1 MNKRSVATSHTLR
14 AAAVLA
20 VVVVVSV
27 VWVVYRTVE
36 QAQVSDRLVLHT
48 QEVLTSLEA
57 LLATVVDADGA
68 VRGFTAS
75 ADSRTLEPFDRAE
88 RAAGEGINRLAT
100 LTADNPNQQARLPQ
114 LRQEIARALAALRVV
129 TDAKRAARAVSSTD
143 TDAAQATITAAR
155 STIQAMRAE
164 ENRLLEAR
172 VQANHAAVRRL
183 QQILVA
189 LVAAAVGLL
198 GWVAWLIAG
207 NARRQREGAD
217 TLRRANEGLE
227 TEAGVRAVALQESNE
242 RLRSIIDSAVDGI
255 IVIDARGRIEAFNRG
270 AERLFGYP
278 AAEVIGRNVNMLM
291 PSPDHEAHD
300 GYLSQYLDTGAAKII
315 GVGRQV
321 TGRRRDGTTFPLHL
335 SVGEMSIQGERK
347 FTGMLH
353 DLSERMR
360 LDEELRASEARWR
373 SVIDSAV
380 DGIVVIDAH
389 GRIESFNPAA
399 ERLFGYEEREVV
411 GRNVNMLM
419 PSPYHEEHDTYLTRH
434 LATGVQKIIGT
445 GREVTGLRRDGT
457 TFPLH
462 LSVGKMMVEGEQR
475 FTGILHDLSARVR
488 IEKQLV
494 EQTSLAK
501 LGEMA
506 AVIAHEVKN
515 PLAGVRGAIQIIG
528 TRLPKDSKDASIV
541 TEIVSRIDAL
551 NELMKDLLLF
561 ARPPQ
566 PKLAVVDIGALV
578 TTTANLL
585 RGDPAFERVQVRVGG
600 EPARALGDA
609 ELLKIVFVNLLVN
622 AAHAM
627 QGRGTIHVSLA
638 SIADMCQIAFTDE
651 GPGIPAD
658 VLEKIF
664 TPFFTTKARG
674 SGLGLPTVRRLIE
687 AHHGTISIACPSAG
701 GTVVTVQLPGERLT
715 VVM

>member
-1 MNKRSVATSHTLR
+1 VAII
-14 AAAVLA
+14 AVL
-20 VVVVVSV
+20 SV
-27 VWVVYRTVE
+27 VWVVHRTVQRS
-36 QAQVSDRLVLHT
+36 QASNERVVHT
-48 QEVLTSLEA
+48 QEVLTAIESV
-57 LLATVVDADGA
+57 LATIVDADTA
-68 VRGFTAS
+68 VRSGVSS
-75 ADSRTLEPFDRAE
+75 AEARNPRPLGQAARTVDTD
-88 RAAGEGINRLAT
+88 ISRLAA
-100 LTADNPNQQARLPQ
+100 LTTDNPNQQARVAQ
-114 LRQEIARALAALRVV
+114 LRQDTAGVLAALRAVV
-129 TDAKRAARAVSSTD
+129 DATQAARPVSTA
-143 TDAAQATITAAR
+143 DAEAQRAGMDSAR
-155 STIQAMRAE
+155 RTLQAMRLD
-164 ENRLLEAR
+164 ENRLLAER
-172 VQANHAAVRRL
+172 VQVDQAAVRRL
-183 QQILVA
+183 QFVSVA
-189 LVAAAVGLL
+189 LAVAASGFLV
-198 GWVAWLIAG
+198 WIFWLIAG
-207 NARRQREGAD
+207 TARRQRQGAD
-217 TLRRANEGLE
+217 TLRQANENLE
-227 TEAGVRAVALQESNE
+227 AQVDASAADLRDSHA

-255 IVIDARGRIEAFNRG
+255 IVIDGHGRIEAFNPG

-278 AAEVIGRNVNMLM
+278 EPEVLGRNVKMLM
-291 PSPDHEAHD
+291 PSPYHDEHD
-300 GYLSQYLDTGAAKII
+300 GYLDRYLQTGAATII
-315 GVGRQV
+315 GTGREV
-321 TGRRRDGTTFPLHL
+321 TGRRRDGSTFPLHL
-335 SVGEMSIQGERK
+335 SVGEMAVKGERK

-353 DLSERMR
+353 DLTQRVR
-360 LDEELRASEARWR
+360 LEDELRASEARWR

-389 GRIESFNPAA
+389 GRIEAFNPAA
-399 ERLFGYEEREVV
+399 VRLFGYEEREVV
-411 GRNVNMLM
+411 GRNVNILM

-457 TFPLH
+457 MFPLH
-462 LSVGKMMVEGEQR
+462 LSVGKMTVGGEQR

-488 IEKQLV
+488 IEKQLR

-528 TRLPKDSKDASIV
+528 TRLPKGSKDASIV
-541 TEIVSRIDAL
+541 TEIVSRIDTL

-585 RGDPAFERVQVRVGG
+585 RGDPAFEQVQVRVGG

-638 SIADMCQIAFTDE
+638 AIADMCQIAFTDE

-687 AHHGTISIACPSAG
+687 AHQGTISIACPSAG